1 MSEWE
6 AANISSS
13 FENDNES
20 LSHHSNSTKNNNLDH
35 HNHDSN
41 HDKNTNPKETPEAA
55 IARLTTAYNTAMN
68 AVGALYKL
76 NDAISAKQKQN
87 TKNTHASASASA
99 STENE
104 DDQKS
109 IVMDAVD
116 EEIENE
122 NQDTIHSLYRIAKA
136 ARMTF
141 ENIILSDP
149 LLLSYRSSS
158 NHDNHNNNNNQQH
171 LSKAHQNTLKE
182 ITYLSLMNYADLLL
196 SLL

>member
-87 TKNTHASASASA
+87 TKNTHASASAS
-99 STENE
+99 TENE
-104 DDQKS
+104 ARGHRDRFQPHRPAPTKQARSPPLEENAECLMPVNPLPVDQGTVKNLLGQFLDNFVHQS
-109 IVMDAVD
+109 IFYRRQVGGRR
-116 EEIENE
+116 EISV
-122 NQDTIHSLYRIAKA
+122 HRKG
-136 ARMTF
+136 
-141 ENIILSDP
+141 
-149 LLLSYRSSS
+149 LLKVLPVV
-158 NHDNHNNNNNQQH
+158 
-171 LSKAHQNTLKE
+171 
-182 ITYLSLMNYADLLL
+182 
-196 SLL
+196 